1 MSTIP
6 FDTGAARTLTSRVAD
21 LTAQATYPYPPDE
34 RRFRDDSGATTR
46 ALERVVIEAPRVVA
60 ALLDACTEVERLR
73 TSLAEAEHNVRA
85 LRAECARLGAAACD
99 AKWDLMP

>member
-1 MSTIP
+1 MTTPAP
-6 FDTGAARTLTSRVAD
+6 FDTVDARLLAIVASQTP
-21 LTAQATYPYPPDE
+21 TA
-34 RRFRDDSGATTR
+34 GH
-46 ALERVVIEAPRVVA
+46 ALDRA
-60 ALLDACTEVERLR
+60 ALITTILDACTEIERLR

>member
-1 MSTIP
+1 MTDS
-6 FDTGAARTLTSRVAD
+6 FDAKTVRAWAEP
-21 LTAQATYPYPPDE
+21 AQFAVFTQAYS
-34 RRFRDDSGATTR
+34 DD
-46 ALERVVIEAPRVVA
+46 APTVQRLAVKLV
-60 ALLDACTEVERLR
+60 DACAEVERLR